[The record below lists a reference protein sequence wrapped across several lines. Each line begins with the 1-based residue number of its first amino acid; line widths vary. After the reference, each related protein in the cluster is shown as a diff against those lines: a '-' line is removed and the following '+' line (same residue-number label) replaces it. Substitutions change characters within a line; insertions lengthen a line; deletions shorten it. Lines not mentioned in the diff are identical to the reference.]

1 MRVDAPAAVPR
12 ATAGSSRAAAPSAR
26 SNTAPTPTHAADPAT
41 APTPAVEGARV
52 AHLRIAVLSDAIPGR
67 NGVGTYYD
75 DLVQHLKDHVA
86 RVELFCPPK
95 DRDAEGIHV
104 RMPGDPTQSLHIP
117 PLRKVW
123 RRLSDLDPHIVLS
136 GTPGVYGF
144 LGMVKA
150 MRLGVPFCFAHHTEY
165 EKLADLYWEGR
176 FGTLYRWTMTSWNSI
191 LLKRA
196 RVVLVHNETLIEA
209 VRADGADAVEL
220 VGTPVSK
227 LFLEKPLAPLE
238 PELGHVSYIGRLAPE
253 KELGQLFAAV
263 EAHPDVRFR
272 IVGEGPLREEVEA
285 QARSHPNLEARGWV
299 ERHEVVDLLDDTGL
313 LVLPSRYE
321 TFGTAA
327 LEALARRRPALV
339 SSKCGIAHWP
349 DLASGLFQMAPG
361 EELTDALARVRA
373 LPADERLAV
382 AERGRAAARELNS
395 RTVSQILEVLSAAA
409 RPA

>member
-1 MRVDAPAAVPR
+1 MSSDTPVLE
-12 ATAGSSRAAAPSAR
+12 TGSAPSP
-26 SNTAPTPTHAADPAT
+26 PTSEIDEAE
-41 APTPAVEGARV
+41 VG
-52 AHLRIAVLSDAIPGR
+52 HLRIAVLSDAIPGR

-75 DLVQHLKDHVA
+75 DLVQHLEDHVA
-86 RVELFCPPK
+86 RVELLCPPK
-95 DRDAEGIHV
+95 DRDAEGIHI

-123 RRLSDLDPHIVLS
+123 RQVSELDPHLVLS

-150 MRLGVPFCFAHHTEY
+150 IRLGVPFCFAHHTEY

-176 FGTLYRWTMTSWNSI
+176 FGNLYRWVMTTWNSI

-196 RVVLVHNETLIEA
+196 RVVLVHNETLIET
-209 VRADGADAVEL
+209 VRADGAGAVEL

-227 LFLEKPLAPLE
+227 LFLEKPLAPLGS
-238 PELGHVSYIGRLAPE
+238 ELGHVSYIGRLAPE
-253 KELGQLFAAV
+253 KELGQVFTAV
-263 EAHPDVRFR
+263 EAHPDLRFR
-272 IVGEGPLREEVEA
+272 IVGEGPLRDEVD
-285 QARSHPNLEARGWV
+285 ARARAHPNLEARGWV
-299 ERHEVVDLLDDTGL
+299 ERHEVVDLLDDTDL

-327 LEALARRRPALV
+327 LEALARRRLALV
-339 SSKCGIAHWP
+339 SSECGIAHWP
-349 DLASGLFQMAPG
+349 KLSSGLFQMAPD
-361 EELTDALARVRA
+361 ERLTDALVRVRT

-382 AERGRAAARELNS
+382 AERGHAAARELNA
-395 RTVSQILEVLSAAA
+395 RTVSHILKILSEAA